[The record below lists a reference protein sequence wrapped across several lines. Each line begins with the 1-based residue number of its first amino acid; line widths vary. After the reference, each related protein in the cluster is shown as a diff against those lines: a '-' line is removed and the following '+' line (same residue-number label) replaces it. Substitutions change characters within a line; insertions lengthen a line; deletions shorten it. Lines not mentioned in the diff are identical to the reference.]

1 MIKSKLEQVGIFND
15 NLNKVKPSP
24 IHSFD
29 EKVSDIPN
37 ILKLTIGEP
46 DFSVPQH
53 IKDAALAAISADD
66 SHYSVSAGKK
76 TLRQAASDF
85 LNDRYGLD
93 YDPAE
98 EIITT
103 VGATEGLY
111 TLLAAILNPD
121 DKILIPTPAYP
132 VYAEMTRI
140 NGGHPVFID
149 VSEDKF
155 VLTPDHLREIIATED
170 HIKAII
176 ITNPSN
182 PTGVTYT
189 AEQLKDLAD
198 VVRET
203 NILIISDEIYSE
215 LSYDAPHVSMAS
227 ILPEQTIVVNGVSK
241 SHAMTGYRIGIL
253 AGPAALMK
261 KINMVHGF
269 VIMTPSNP
277 AMAAATEAFKSA
289 ESKDDTL
296 WMKEQYKKRR
306 DYLVEK
312 MTKIGFEMATPSG
325 AFYMFAKIPVDLNQ
339 NDVEF
344 AYDLVDRQQLAVVPG
359 SGFGPGGEGYVR
371 ISYAASLDMLETAMN
386 RLESYCEEKRTV
398 KIL

>member
-176 ITNPSN
+176 STNPSN

-312 MTKIGFEMATPSG
+312 MTKLGFEMATPSG

-359 SGFGPGGEGYVR
+359 SGFGPGGAGYVR

>member
-227 ILPEQTIVVNGVSK
+227 ILPEQTIVINGVSK

-312 MTKIGFEMATPSG
+312 MTKLGFEMATPSG

-359 SGFGPGGEGYVR
+359 SGFGPGGAGYVR